1 MSLTC
6 SHRVRALVVAGVLAL
21 SLSGCSPSDLGVTGI
36 TVDENGA
43 AVIVLA
49 VCRDHIDVGGI
60 LDTGTDGKAYRSAG
74 SWTSAQRIGPG
85 LTLLPVAAPP
95 SGWVQERPSR
105 PLLPQVK
112 YEAWG
117 GTADH
122 NGATSGARFT
132 VEDLKGL
139 SPGTVRYQQFRE
151 GKDGGGVATDQLI
164 AVAEF
169 QKAACG

>member
-1 MSLTC
+1 M
-6 SHRVRALVVAGVLAL
+6 AGVLAL

-36 TVDENGA
+36 TVDENGS

-49 VCRDHIDVGGI
+49 VCRDHIDAGGI

-74 SWTSAQRIGPG
+74 AWESAQPIGPG

-95 SGWVQERPSR
+95 SGWVQKRPPR

-117 GTADH
+117 STAD
-122 NGATSGARFT
+122 NKGATSGAAFT
-132 VEDLKGL
+132 VEDLEGL
-139 SPGTVRYQQFRE
+139 SPGTVRYQQYRE
-151 GKDGGGVATDQLI
+151 GKDGGAIETDQLI
-164 AVAEF
+164 AVADFE
-169 QKAACG
+169 KAACG